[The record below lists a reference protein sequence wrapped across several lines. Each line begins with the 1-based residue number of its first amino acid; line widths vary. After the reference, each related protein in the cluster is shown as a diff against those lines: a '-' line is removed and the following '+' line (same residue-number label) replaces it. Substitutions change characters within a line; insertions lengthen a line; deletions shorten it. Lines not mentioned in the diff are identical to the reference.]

1 MDEQD
6 VKKIETPTMVPPV
19 ATSPD
24 TSGQTFCQWFLGEK
38 AFCDKIKKEVK
49 CAGNVGQCPFCR

>member
-1 MDEQD
+1 MAEQD
-6 VKKIETPTMVPPV
+6 VKKTETPLMAPPPV
-19 ATSPD
+19 ASPD

-49 CAGNVGQCPFCR
+49 CDGNTGKCPFCK